1 MSVMSNIGDL
11 IIKLRTDF
19 DITQDELAIAMGV
32 SKPAVSQWE
41 HGKGIKTN
49 YIYDIAKF
57 FDVTVDELCADK
69 LDSETND
76 AYLER
81 NYNLSIY
88 DFEGPITKA
97 NINKLERYYHHVKLI
112 KNSFIELL
120 PKWAKD
126 ELSEDE
132 MKEFDILGKYFK
144 FDSNYYSYLNGGLG
158 YIGFSKF
165 SNTEKQF
172 VLEIVDKC
180 ASLSNDERKWEL
192 SKIYYFDCD
201 SEKKKQ
207 NEVHDSMMAEA
218 LKIMLS
224 TFNQPMKDS
233 LLMGNLTINEEYE
246 VNTVFGKSKQ
256 ERQKELTIQEIEQ
269 RSFFKT
275 MLDSGCQCMLQI
287 KQVPCISEEDTFE
300 FLEGKVVE
308 VPMKIN
314 DKLENNGLFINFGG
328 YQQLDAIRNW
338 KLYSLS
344 EYKSMTDVSRTK
356 YLKALVNYKYSNPS
370 RYFESLRKYYEQDYL
385 KEVDDIC

>member
-1 MSVMSNIGDL
+1 MTFENEINI
-11 IIKLRTDF
+11 
-19 DITQDELAIAMGV
+19 
-32 SKPAVSQWE
+32 
-41 HGKGIKTN
+41 KGLYSLYPN
-49 YIYDIAKF
+49 
-57 FDVTVDELCADK
+57 
-69 LDSETND
+69 
-76 AYLER
+76 
-81 NYNLSIY
+81 
-88 DFEGPITKA
+88 
-97 NINKLERYYHHVKLI
+97 
-112 KNSFIELL
+112 
-120 PKWAKD
+120 
-126 ELSEDE
+126 
-132 MKEFDILGKYFK
+132 ILGILLHDNTTKKNIIWATVHYQNK
-144 FDSNYYSYLNGGLG
+144 GLG
-158 YIGFSKF
+158 YSITDEIKPCHLNGKVRAIRPRIEKSKAEQTKRSKDNAEVF
-165 SNTEKQF
+165 TPSWIVNKQNNLADNAWFGRENRFNTENQDNSWSPTEKQF

-233 LLMGNLTINEEYE
+233 LLMENLTINEEYE

-256 ERQKELTIQEIEQ
+256 ERQRELTIQEIEQ

-385 KEVDDIC
+385 KEVNEIC

>member
-57 FDVTVDELCADK
+57 FDVTVDELCAGK

-144 FDSNYYSYLNGGLG
+144 FDSNYYSYLNGGRG

-180 ASLSNDERKWEL
+180 ATLSNDERKWEL

-233 LLMGNLTINEEYE
+233 LLMGNLTINE
-246 VNTVFGKSKQ
+246 
-256 ERQKELTIQEIEQ
+256 
-269 RSFFKT
+269 
-275 MLDSGCQCMLQI
+275 
-287 KQVPCISEEDTFE
+287 
-300 FLEGKVVE
+300 
-308 VPMKIN
+308 
-314 DKLENNGLFINFGG
+314 
-328 YQQLDAIRNW
+328 
-338 KLYSLS
+338 
-344 EYKSMTDVSRTK
+344 
-356 YLKALVNYKYSNPS
+356 
-370 RYFESLRKYYEQDYL
+370 
-385 KEVDDIC
+385 